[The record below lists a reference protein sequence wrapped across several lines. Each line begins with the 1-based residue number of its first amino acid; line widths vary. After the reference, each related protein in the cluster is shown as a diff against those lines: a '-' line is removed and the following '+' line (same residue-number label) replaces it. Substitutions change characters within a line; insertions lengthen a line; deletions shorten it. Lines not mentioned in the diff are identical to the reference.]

1 MSSILFGGQLAR
13 KRAEAAKKS
22 RKNSFTPVKQ
32 LQGLLP
38 ICEDWH
44 AKQIFLEVW
53 LDYWESQLL
62 LLMIGCLE
70 GVLWHKKPF
79 W

>member
-1 MSSILFGGQLAR
+1 MIEYLFNVPVVPVTAIDEVTNKEISVARMSSILFGGQLTK
-13 KRAEAAKKS
+13 KRAEAANEL

-44 AKQIFLEVW
+44 AKQIFLEV
-53 LDYWESQLL
+53 
-62 LLMIGCLE
+62 
-70 GVLWHKKPF
+70 
-79 W
+79 

>member
-1 MSSILFGGQLAR
+1 MIPVVPVTAMNKVTNKEISVDRMSSILFGGDQLTR
-13 KRAEAAKKS
+13 KRAEAAKES

-44 AKQIFLEVW
+44 AKQIFLEV
-53 LDYWESQLL
+53 
-62 LLMIGCLE
+62 
-70 GVLWHKKPF
+70 
-79 W
+79 